1 MSQFE
6 EYKYFAEDAQRLS
19 ERRQNTSQI
28 LVTVNTAIFA
38 VSALIV
44 KDFGFRG
51 WMLVLVM
58 LPLFLTGVLLSVI
71 WRRIILQHSL
81 LIGWRYEQLR
91 QMERNIAGSYQTYT
105 KEWKEF
111 FEPHQGKARLGF
123 SALEVWLPRLF
134 LVLYFAYG
142 VGLVVAVATGHL

>member
-6 EYKYFAEDAQRLS
+6 EYQFFAEDAQKLS
-19 ERRQNTSQI
+19 ERRQNTTQI
-28 LVTVNTAIFA
+28 YVTVNTAIFA
-38 VSALIV
+38 VSALII
-44 KDFGFRG
+44 KDFGFKS
-51 WMLVLVM
+51 WMLALTA

-71 WRRIILQHSL
+71 WRRIILQHSV

-91 QMERNIAGSYQTYT
+91 QMEHDIAGSYQMFT
-105 KEWKEF
+105 KEWNEF
-111 FEPHQGKARLGF
+111 FEPRQGKARLGF

-142 VGLVVAVATGHL
+142 LGLLFAVAAGYI